1 MGSAVRPRAWPVS
14 RPPINLAAPR
24 RRSAAFGPHGAIL
37 LSPSVVSVAHWDR
50 LQNDAEAQSHVL
62 QQFLGRAPGHAFEE
76 PGNGHATQTSREH
89 SKA

>member
-1 MGSAVRPRAWPVS
+1 MG
-14 RPPINLAAPR
+14 
-24 RRSAAFGPHGAIL
+24 
-37 LSPSVVSVAHWDR
+37 VAHWDR
-50 LQNDAEAQSHVL
+50 LQNDAEAQLHVL